1 MRDLIANLLRDEI
14 EEYVIQSKVLRFL
27 SSSDSSDMSA
37 KSVLSSR
44 SNLNRVLN
52 HLRDKIYEHSAERS
66 HTSRCC
72 KD

>member
-14 EEYVIQSKVLRFL
+14 GEYVIQSKVLRFL

-37 KSVLSSR
+37 KSVHGSR

-52 HLRDKIYEHSAERS
+52 HLRDKIYGHSAEWS